1 MPAIEIR
8 PRRATELV
16 DAGFQLLRRYY
27 PQLFTLAAIAMA
39 PSVILRVLMRDS
51 LSDPTVMV
59 SHPGP
64 AIFVSL
70 LALVCSTIADAVLIL
85 TASDGYLDGAV
96 DLSRSLGKGMR
107 KLLYVFVA
115 TIVRW
120 TLIAMLGVV
129 MAVAVPALGAVH
141 LQILLIVIVP
151 AWVWAFFYVMLRT
164 FAVSQAVLLE
174 DSGPL
179 AALGRSVR
187 LSESCAAHVFF
198 TLGLVWLLYLIA
210 YGVTIGVAT
219 ALVTRTIAEIVAG
232 VITVA
237 IYPLIAVVST
247 LLYYDLRVRKEGFD
261 LEVMSRELGGP
272 AQAAGS
278 APLPAA

>member
-64 AIFVSL
+64 AIFISL
-70 LALVCSTIADAVLIL
+70 LAIVCSTIADAVLIVM
-85 TASDGYLDGAV
+85 ASDGYLDGAV
-96 DLSRSLGKGMR
+96 DPSRSLGKGMSR
-107 KLLYVFVA
+107 LGYVFIA
-115 TIVRW
+115 SIFRW
-120 TLIAMLGVV
+120 FIIGSL
-129 MAVAVPALGAVH
+129 AVALTVSVPLLTAVH
-141 LQILLIVIVP
+141 LQVLLIVIVP
-151 AWVWAFFYVMLRT
+151 VAFWALFYVMLRT

-179 AALGRSVR
+179 EAFGRSLR
-187 LSESCAAHVFF
+187 LSESCGAHVFF
-198 TLGLVWLLYLIA
+198 TLALVWLLYLIA
-210 YGVTIGVAT
+210 YFVTLGVAT

-237 IYPLIAVVST
+237 IYPLVAVVST

-261 LEVMSRELGGP
+261 LEVMSRELGGD
-272 AQAAGS
+272 ARADGG